1 MVKKL
6 LVQAVL
12 WYSLMA
18 IILFAAA
25 GTLTW
30 SGAWAFLIE
39 MIVLGIA
46 SAYWLYRYDP
56 GLLAERLRSPIQ
68 EGQSTTDRAI
78 MGVFLS
84 LWCAWL
90 VAMGL
95 EARWLGIPGEP
106 WGWPQDAG
114 AVLIAASILVVC
126 WTCQANSFAAPVVKL
141 QSDRGHRVATGGPY
155 RWVRHP
161 MYSGSLLML
170 LGIPMLLG
178 AYWGLVWVP
187 VMAGLLAIRSV
198 LEERFLTS
206 QLEGYRD
213 YAARVRYRLIPTI
226 W

>member
-46 SAYWLYRYDP
+46 SAYW
-56 GLLAERLRSPIQ
+56 
-68 EGQSTTDRAI
+68 
-78 MGVFLS
+78 
-84 LWCAWL
+84 CAWL

-95 EARWLGIPGEP
+95 EARWLGIPGER

-187 VMAGLLAIRSV
+187 VMAGLLAIRSI

-213 YAARVRYRLIPTI
+213 YAAHVRYRLIPTV